1 MDTDCKNAGFEE
13 HLKQRRAKSPTNFL
27 QTNKGKVHSMNSGR
41 PLKQRVDVPD
51 GVEVYPYG
59 NQKLNIW
66 EFQKE
71 QLRKHIANDPG
82 NFYTYSKDYLA
93 LAFPL
98 VNEAELS
105 MREKAENEA
114 KWKTKQGFDQVM
126 KRQNWNE
133 HPKKPAQSTIDD
145 LKIPYVQAM
154 QDSKAKLKGAT
165 YNPANDG
172 KPDFQSKVT
181 SP

>member
-1 MDTDCKNAGFEE
+1 
-13 HLKQRRAKSPTNFL
+13 
-27 QTNKGKVHSMNSGR
+27 MNSGR
-41 PLKQRVDVPD
+41 PLKQRVEVPD

-71 QLRKHIANDPG
+71 QLRKHIANDPS

-93 LAFPL
+93 LSFPM
-98 VNEAELS
+98 VNEAEIV
-105 MREKAENEA
+105 MREKVENET

-133 HPKKPAQSTIDD
+133 HPKKPA
-145 LKIPYVQAM
+145 
-154 QDSKAKLKGAT
+154 
-165 YNPANDG
+165 
-172 KPDFQSKVT
+172 
-181 SP
+181 